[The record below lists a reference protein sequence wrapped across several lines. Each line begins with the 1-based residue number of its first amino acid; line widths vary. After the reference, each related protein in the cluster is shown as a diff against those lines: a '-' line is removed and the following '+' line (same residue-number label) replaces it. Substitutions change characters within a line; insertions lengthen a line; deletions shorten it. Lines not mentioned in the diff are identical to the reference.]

1 MQREEKTKE
10 GENIFINALSNR
22 FWLTS
27 KGFSWFNK
35 VIYGQISSK
44 WNSRKGKGMLLK
56 VDNMYSLLRKS
67 T

>member
-1 MQREEKTKE
+1 MQREEKTKD
-10 GENIFINALSNR
+10 GENIFIKALSNR
-22 FWLTS
+22 LWLTS
-27 KGFSWFNK
+27 KGFLLFNK

-44 WNSRKGKGMLLK
+44 WTSRKGNGMLLK